1 MGKQRGAYGAGIFV
15 SRLDKLARHLVC
27 IHVYRIKQAV
37 VGVRSLV
44 WSCALGLGYGKV

>member
-15 SRLDKLARHLVC
+15 SRLDELARHLVC
-27 IHVYRIKQAV
+27 IHVQDQAAST
-37 VGVRSLV
+37 GVWSLV